1 MVKKTK
7 SPPISIREK
16 WRDTRRL
23 EYRSRM
29 ATTTPKKPLEP
40 SIRYEVWAERPD
52 GRLRFIATY
61 DERMDA
67 LVAAKAES
75 ETEQRPVTMVFE
87 TKLVTTFSAK
97 VARIS

>member
-1 MVKKTK
+1 VVRRKPK

-16 WRDTRRL
+16 WRNTRRL
-23 EYRSRM
+23 EYRNRM
-29 ATTTPKKPLEP
+29 TTKKPLEP

-52 GRLRFIATY
+52 GRLRFVMAY

-75 ETEQRPVTMVFE
+75 ETEQRPVTVVFE
-87 TKLVTTFSAK
+87 TKLITTFSAK
-97 VARIS
+97 VARIT